1 MSKVKGGTDTGY
13 IFAGP
18 VVEEK
23 KKVVK
28 EGVILIDNHRTGV
41 VFSENS
47 DSPWYH
53 SAFYSHGSILR
64 DLEGRLIQEVALCET
79 TDVDGDLAWCIYWKP
94 DEGPGSFHFVV
105 GTGKWEGITG
115 SGKALGMVQ
124 NRADDHIMPK
134 YEIQWKIDKE
144 NDGKIQSLVKEGEY
158 TNHATSL
165 SFHGPHV
172 SELMRDLSNGLN
184 LEIST
189 QAGVLMGENPD
200 VASPRSYATCYD
212 RGTTV
217 RRDGKTLGDVML
229 LEDTDPDGD
238 MVWLIHV
245 WWYGKGPGSYQF
257 IGGTGKWQGIIG
269 EGTTLGMLRERTDDH
284 YLLRSEIHWR
294 IDRNK

>member
-1 MSKVKGGTDTGY
+1 MSNENNEGSDTGY
-13 IFAGP
+13 IFSGP

-23 KKVVK
+23 KKLVK
-28 EGVILIDNHRTGV
+28 EGIILVDNHRTGV
-41 VFSENS
+41 IFSENPE
-47 DSPWYH
+47 SPWYH

-64 DLEGRLIQEVALCET
+64 DIEGRLIQEVALCET
-79 TDVDGDLAWCIYWKP
+79 TDVDGDLTWSIYWKP
-94 DEGPGSFHFVV
+94 DEGHGTFHFVV

-115 SGKALGMVQ
+115 SGKALGMLQ
-124 NRADDHIMPK
+124 NRVDDHIMPK
-134 YEIQWKIDKE
+134 YEIQWKIDKG
-144 NDGKIQSLVKEGEY
+144 NDGKIQSLAKEGEY

-172 SELMRDLSNGLN
+172 SELMRDLANGLN

-189 QAGVLMGENPD
+189 QAGVLMGEDPD
-200 VASPRSYATCYD
+200 VANPRSYATCYD

-217 RRDGKTLGDVML
+217 RRDGNTLGDVML

-257 IGGTGKWQGIIG
+257 IGGTGKWEGITG
-269 EGTTLGMLRERTDDH
+269 EGTTLGMLRNRTDDH

-294 IDRNK
+294 IDR